1 MASPAAGPDVP
12 KAPRRDESGTK
23 HPAEPACLEAQ
34 KWIEAVTGKSFGD
47 QDFRSGLENGIL
59 LCELLSAIK
68 PGLVKKINRL
78 PTPIAGLDNLSVF
91 LRGCEELGLRGS
103 QLFDPGDLQDTSIR
117 ANLKDSDC
125 NRKIK
130 NVLNTVFWL
139 GKAAS
144 GCASFSGPTLNLK
157 EFEGLLAQMKVE
169 CEEGGDSSLKRS
181 VRDSGYDCWDS
192 ERSDSLSPPRHTRD
206 NSLDS
211 LDSFGSRSQH
221 SPSPDVVNRGSAD
234 GRGSDSEA
242 DGSSR
247 RPDVRKDDMLAR
259 RTASGDS
266 RISVPFNQFLPNRT
280 NASSY
285 IPTARRRPHTEEGEQ
300 RRHPRA
306 PSEPFK
312 RTGLL
317 HKTPKTVT
325 WAADSTGEEVK
336 QEEEKG
342 NQEALQQKRLMMLEK
357 AGVKVLPAAVCYGS
371 PSTPEGQEVRP
382 PSPNIILRCEND
394 FLSSQ
399 KLAWDSSS
407 SDVDEEAEVRKVPD
421 VRRDDLASRRAHRG
435 PVAPKVHQFVP
446 APACSSKDRER
457 WEGIRRSSQQKEKEI
472 SGKDAVPD
480 ITTRRDNPF
489 LNSASRLEDE
499 EDGEEEGGEGKA
511 KATPN
516 KQKDD
521 LARRRGQSKPL
532 PQRDGPASLVSASM
546 SEADMQK
553 WQRLKMTEPSEASP
567 ASVCQACLEKS
578 YGSPFSGSAMAGRG
592 HCKVVTFGGVTEI
605 EQPIDTVTSS
615 EGAETELLRRLLSKA
630 TVAMPT
636 IGLGAQLS
644 ERGRSQVDG
653 ADLTR
658 TTPPSS
664 DLPFCTPETPSTLA
678 EPDARLGQYE
688 LRRDEED
695 DEEEDKCPDPQKDD
709 MMARRT
715 GVFHKQSSATATY
728 NRFLPLP
735 SAKRCTPGEV
745 ATDAAPRNKRDVQ
758 ADRSKK
764 LNVRSFC
771 HREER
776 QPASVPM
783 ETRPLQPDTTVTRA
797 TSRGGLESEDE
808 EDKHDE
814 NEPAPDLEKDDM
826 MARRTGSFQKTSSN
840 VPINR
845 FLPVPGQVKYTIAPV
860 SPMKPLHN
868 RPKFTEKMASG
879 SIVIVAAEPQAPPS
893 GAPTLP
899 KEEDATHEG
908 GMTTPHCYVTD
919 VTEPPSSPPLNP
931 PSRPAPARICKV
943 AAEPERPSVQE
954 RVEGRMKDVNGE
966 PRRKAFWLDDDDLPP
981 IMSVSMSDIL
991 NEEEVEH
998 LPPLSQSRNER
1009 MHEPYNNFEEDD
1021 DHWQND
1027 LARWK
1032 NRRRSASQELIKKEE
1047 ERKRIEKRMKEE
1059 GGDGNKRKSIKT
1071 YKEIVEE
1078 KERREAELCDAYRNA
1093 ASPEEAAMVL
1103 QRYALRFTISDA
1115 TLDSLKLP
1123 RSKQDLHRAD
1133 KEHGTSPTASETRRP
1148 PHTPEPPV
1156 TKPQRHRRPEASETN
1171 VRAKQEPSAPVS
1183 CVPPAAGGP
1192 LTDSESLPAQS
1203 LEPTEPGS
1211 KPPPPPTTPQTQPT
1225 AGDAQTGAS
1234 GIAPAQLSGT
1244 QPGHGL
1250 PSPPSVASRP
1260 VPLLAAKP
1268 YCPPPAHKAVKMD
1281 GLVRVNGEVTEDLSV
1296 STPPTSA
1303 RQSPPEVK
1311 DNPSKTT
1318 EEDVSSEETVKD
1330 VPLEKTQKDVPL
1342 EKTLKDV
1349 PLEKTQADVPLEKTQ
1364 ADVPLEKTVKDA
1376 PLEKTQADV
1385 PLQKTVEDVTLEKT
1399 QADVPLDKTVKDVP
1413 LEKTQVGVPLEKT
1426 VKDAPLERTQKDVPL
1441 EKTVKDVPLEKT
1453 QVDVPLEK
1461 TVKDAPLEKTQ
1472 KDVPLEKTKADVPLD
1487 KTVKDVPLEKT
1498 VKDVPLEKTV
1508 KDVPLEKTQADV
1520 PLEKTLENLSSE
1532 PLEQTEKDFPAKHS
1546 EKDVLS
1552 EHIPAYRETLEQTAP
1567 PQTERPTTSLGSAIS
1582 SLIGGRNC
1590 TITTTIVTEL
1600 THVEPH
1606 QPDIQI
1612 DAQVIS
1618 TSGLSESRVEEKKAP
1633 AASSPSSMQECSP
1646 TITATEGPE
1655 ESSGTEQYQREQQKL
1670 KQEWEKAQVEVQEE
1684 ERKHNEEERRILE
1697 ETGTPLSPSGLL
1709 SQQTG
1714 TTAPPPGNNE
1724 TEKCKV
1730 TPQQNGQRTSAGSED
1745 QHASKLHFFQDCA
1758 FDGEPLKKQELWKTA
1773 SLDRNPQLNPEHVAK
1788 RSESHDAVTNKQQ
1801 PSPSSPQPPSPSRCV
1816 SGKRLCSGC
1825 SQQLEKGAAMII
1837 DTLGLFFHIQCFKC
1851 GVCHGQL
1858 GDATAGTDVRIRNG
1872 LLSCH
1877 ECYIASRGR
1886 GQPTTL

>member
-300 RRHPRA
+300 RR
-306 PSEPFK
+306 
-312 RTGLL
+312 
-317 HKTPKTVT
+317 
-325 WAADSTGEEVK
+325 
-336 QEEEKG
+336 
-342 NQEALQQKRLMMLEK
+342 
-357 AGVKVLPAAVCYGS
+357 
-371 PSTPEGQEVRP
+371 
-382 PSPNIILRCEND
+382 
-394 FLSSQ
+394 
-399 KLAWDSSS
+399 
-407 SDVDEEAEVRKVPD
+407 
-421 VRRDDLASRRAHRG
+421 
-435 PVAPKVHQFVP
+435 
-446 APACSSKDRER
+446 
-457 WEGIRRSSQQKEKEI
+457 
-472 SGKDAVPD
+472 
-480 ITTRRDNPF
+480 
-489 LNSASRLEDE
+489 
-499 EDGEEEGGEGKA
+499 
-511 KATPN
+511 
-516 KQKDD
+516 
-521 LARRRGQSKPL
+521 
-532 PQRDGPASLVSASM
+532 
-546 SEADMQK
+546 
-553 WQRLKMTEPSEASP
+553 
-567 ASVCQACLEKS
+567 
-578 YGSPFSGSAMAGRG
+578 
-592 HCKVVTFGGVTEI
+592 
-605 EQPIDTVTSS
+605 
-615 EGAETELLRRLLSKA
+615 
-630 TVAMPT
+630 
-636 IGLGAQLS
+636 
-644 ERGRSQVDG
+644 QVDG

-981 IMSVSMSDIL
+981 IMMSRRVAFMSEDTESVSMSDIL

-1655 ESSGTEQYQREQQKL
+1655 ESSGTIETPMLNLAKRVNHWVWDPNEERKRLESWQQEQERLLQEQYQREQQKL